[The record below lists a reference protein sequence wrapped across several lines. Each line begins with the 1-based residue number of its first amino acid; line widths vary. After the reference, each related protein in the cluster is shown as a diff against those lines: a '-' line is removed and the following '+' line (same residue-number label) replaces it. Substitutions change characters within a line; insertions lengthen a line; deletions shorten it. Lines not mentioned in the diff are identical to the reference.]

1 MRDKPVGY
9 SPLHDFLA
17 TATPEQLKAKCF
29 NMADKQIELAE
40 RLKEKNDRIAEL
52 EQQVQKFYTHSV
64 VEISEIQVPGISR
77 ERRAK
82 LDSGEESWTVF
93 EQSIYQ
99 GIFRIMRRKLQ
110 TRTATS
116 DNCQWLAVTLAH
128 HVYRT
133 LEKFNLVA
141 KEK

>member
-1 MRDKPVGY
+1 MDEQQQGY
-9 SPLHDFLA
+9 SKLHDFLA
-17 TATPEQLKAKCF
+17 TATESQLRAKLF
-29 NMADKQIELAE
+29 RMADKEQEFNE
-40 RLKEKNDRIAEL
+40 RLKEKDETIREL
-52 EQQVQKFYTHSV
+52 ERRVQKFFTQGV
-64 VEISEIQVPGISR
+64 LEVEAIQVPGV
-77 ERRAK
+77 RRAK

-93 EQSIYQ
+93 EQTIYQ

-110 TRTATS
+110 TRAATS
-116 DNCQWLAVTLAH
+116 DNCQWLAVALSH